1 MVPLDTYLTPTTIST
16 MFLKMNSH
24 LWGSYLLLSLSS
36 QKSLSCCNDMDFP
49 FLNEFFIVGNS
60 HIYSLFVFVMSTECQ
75 LSVII

>member
-1 MVPLDTYLTPTTIST
+1 MVPLGTYLTPTTIST

-24 LWGSYLLLSLSS
+24 LWGSY
-36 QKSLSCCNDMDFP
+36 DMDFP

-60 HIYSLFVFVMSTECQ
+60 HIYSLFVSVMSTECQ